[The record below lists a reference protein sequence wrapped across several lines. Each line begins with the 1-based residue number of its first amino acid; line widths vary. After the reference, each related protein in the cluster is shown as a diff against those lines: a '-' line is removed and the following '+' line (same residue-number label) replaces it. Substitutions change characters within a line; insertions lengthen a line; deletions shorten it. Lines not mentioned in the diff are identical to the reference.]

1 MIIQK
6 ANNSDA
12 GVLSEITKRSKAYW
26 GYSDEQL
33 EAWSEL
39 LTITEAYLESNS
51 VYKLIADDKTI
62 GYYSFFYEDKQTT
75 KLDNLFVLPE
85 YIGTGIGRLLMED
98 FLKHAKSTAATRILL
113 DADPYAESFYAKF
126 GFIKTGQIA
135 TSVKDR
141 FLPVMMLQIA
151 TE

>member
-1 MIIQK
+1 MTIQK
-6 ANNSDA
+6 ANSSDA

-26 GYSDEQL
+26 GYSADQL

-39 LTITEAYLESNS
+39 LTITEAYIESNS

-62 GYYSFFYEDKQTT
+62 GYYSFFNEDEQTI
-75 KLDNLFVLPE
+75 KLDNFFVLPE
-85 YIGTGIGRLLMED
+85 YIGTGNGRLLMED
-98 FLKHAKSTAATRILL
+98 FLTLAKSTAAKRILL
-113 DADPYAESFYAKF
+113 DADPHAEPFYAKF
-126 GFIKTGQIA
+126 RFIKIGQIA

-141 FLPVMMLQIA
+141 FLPLMMLQIA